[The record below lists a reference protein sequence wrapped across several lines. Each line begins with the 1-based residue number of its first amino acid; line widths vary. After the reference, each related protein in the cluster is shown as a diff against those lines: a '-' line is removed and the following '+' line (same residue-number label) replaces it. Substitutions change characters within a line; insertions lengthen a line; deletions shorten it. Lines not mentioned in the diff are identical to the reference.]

1 MLRTIFAV
9 VTIAVGV
16 SAAVAQQDVIKERK
30 KLMKG
35 NGNQAKV
42 GAEMA
47 KGEKPFDLATAR
59 KIFAEFEET
68 ASKVATLWPQNSIDQ
83 PTADDP
89 YSASPKIWENMDDFK
104 ARLAKLGSESKAAS
118 ESVKDLDSF
127 KAAFTNIG
135 KNVCGGC
142 HEKYRLK
149 KG

>member
-1 MLRTIFAV
+1 MLRTMFAV

-30 KLMKG
+30 ELMKG

-42 GAEMA
+42 GADMA
-47 KGEKPFDLATAR
+47 KGEKPFDLAAAR
-59 KIFAEFEET
+59 KIFAQFEET
-68 ASKVATLWPQNSIDQ
+68 ATKAATLWPQNSIDQ

-89 YSASPKIWENMDDFK
+89 YSSSPKIWENMDDFK
-104 ARLAKLGSESKAAS
+104 ARLAKLGSDSKAAS

-135 KNVCGGC
+135 KNNCGGC